1 MWYTCNRRYE
11 RKGSMNVAKHMAGAP
26 EKTQRTHLK
35 HESEKQPVQADT
47 GKRYRAEVPQ
57 SETSYD
63 NGKRYKKEKTE
74 SSRPKR
80 EEHTSTHSNPTR
92 TISEGGMNHLAAR
105 LEERDERRY
114 AACRAA
120 YGERRTQQSPARLR
134 TEDEPVVR
142 KSKAMKTARMKLPA
156 HVLKSRAKLIFGGAA
171 GIVAVLVITAL
182 LAMPHQNAEPVEAA
196 AEPEALAAA
205 TPTPEPAFQQLGDWR
220 LVLVNS
226 EVPLPDDFQMTPTLF
241 DTITVN
247 SKMYPELTALINAA
261 YNDEINLW
269 VASGYRSVEEQ
280 ESVLDRAVQRRMA
293 DGMTYEK
300 RMKTRGSPFRRRGT
314 ASITPALRSILT
326 TLKTISARRKPT
338 HGCRSTPQNTALSSA
353 TPKARRASP
362 ASITSRGITATSARS
377 TRSA

>member
-1 MWYTCNRRYE
+1 
-11 RKGSMNVAKHMAGAP
+11 MNVAKHMAGP
-26 EKTQRTHLK
+26 QGGNYRL
-35 HESEKQPVQADT
+35 KQPQ
-47 GKRYRAEVPQ
+47 KR
-57 SETSYD
+57 
-63 NGKRYKKEKTE
+63 KKQN
-74 SSRPKR
+74 R
-80 EEHTSTHSNPTR
+80 
-92 TISEGGMNHLAAR
+92 I
-105 LEERDERRY
+105 
-114 AACRAA
+114 
-120 YGERRTQQSPARLR
+120 PAR
-134 TEDEPVVR
+134 
-142 KSKAMKTARMKLPA
+142 
-156 HVLKSRAKLIFGGAA
+156 VLKSRARLLLSGAGCIA
-171 GIVAVLVITAL
+171 AVLIITAL
-182 LAMPHQNAEPVEAA
+182 LAMPHQNAEPIEAA
-196 AEPEALAAA
+196 ASPEAALGTAAENTSA
-205 TPTPEPAFQQLGDWR
+205 KASVLSKTTSTPESAFQQLGDWR

-300 RMKTRGSPFRRRGT
+300 AYEDARRGT
-314 ASITPALRSILT
+314 ASITPALRSIST
-326 TLKTISARRKPT
+326 MLKTISARRKLT

>member
-11 RKGSMNVAKHMAGAP
+11 RKGSMNVAKHMAGP
-26 EKTQRTHLK
+26 QGGHYRL
-35 HESEKQPVQADT
+35 KQPQ
-47 GKRYRAEVPQ
+47 KRK
-57 SETSYD
+57 
-63 NGKRYKKEKTE
+63 KRN
-74 SSRPKR
+74 R
-80 EEHTSTHSNPTR
+80 
-92 TISEGGMNHLAAR
+92 I
-105 LEERDERRY
+105 
-114 AACRAA
+114 
-120 YGERRTQQSPARLR
+120 PAR
-134 TEDEPVVR
+134 
-142 KSKAMKTARMKLPA
+142 
-156 HVLKSRAKLIFGGAA
+156 VLKSRARLLLSGAGCIA
-171 GIVAVLVITAL
+171 AVLIITAL
-182 LAMPHQNAEPVEAA
+182 LAMPHQNAEPIEAA
-196 AEPEALAAA
+196 ASPEAVPSTAAESTSDKA
-205 TPTPEPAFQQLGDWR
+205 SVLSKTTSAPESAFQQLGDWR

-293 DGMTYEK
+293 DGMTYENAYEDA
-300 RMKTRGSPFRRRGT
+300 RITIQAPGT
-314 ASITPALRSILT
+314 ASITPALRSIST

-353 TPKARRASP
+353 TQKARRASP

>member
-1 MWYTCNRRYE
+1 M
-11 RKGSMNVAKHMAGAP
+11 AKHMAGP
-26 EKTQRTHLK
+26 QGGHYRL
-35 HESEKQPVQADT
+35 KQPQ
-47 GKRYRAEVPQ
+47 KRK
-57 SETSYD
+57 
-63 NGKRYKKEKTE
+63 KRN
-74 SSRPKR
+74 R
-80 EEHTSTHSNPTR
+80 
-92 TISEGGMNHLAAR
+92 I
-105 LEERDERRY
+105 
-114 AACRAA
+114 
-120 YGERRTQQSPARLR
+120 PAR
-134 TEDEPVVR
+134 
-142 KSKAMKTARMKLPA
+142 
-156 HVLKSRAKLIFGGAA
+156 VLKSRARLLLSGAGCIA
-171 GIVAVLVITAL
+171 AVLIITAL
-182 LAMPHQNAEPVEAA
+182 LAMPHQNAEPIEAA
-196 AEPEALAAA
+196 ASPEAVPSTAAESTSDKA
-205 TPTPEPAFQQLGDWR
+205 SVLSKTTSAPESAFQQLGDWR

-293 DGMTYEK
+293 DGMTYENAYEDA
-300 RMKTRGSPFRRRGT
+300 R
-314 ASITPALRSILT
+314 ITIQAPGYSEPPALRSIST

-353 TPKARRASP
+353 TQKARRASP

>member
-11 RKGSMNVAKHMAGAP
+11 RKGSMNVAKHMAGP
-26 EKTQRTHLK
+26 QGGHYRL
-35 HESEKQPVQADT
+35 KQPQ
-47 GKRYRAEVPQ
+47 
-57 SETSYD
+57 
-63 NGKRYKKEKTE
+63 
-74 SSRPKR
+74 KR
-80 EEHTSTHSNPTR
+80 EKHNR
-92 TISEGGMNHLAAR
+92 I
-105 LEERDERRY
+105 
-114 AACRAA
+114 
-120 YGERRTQQSPARLR
+120 PARI
-134 TEDEPVVR
+134 
-142 KSKAMKTARMKLPA
+142 
-156 HVLKSRAKLIFGGAA
+156 LKSRARLLLSGAGCIA
-171 GIVAVLVITAL
+171 AVLIITAL
-182 LAMPHQNAEPVEAA
+182 LAMPHQNAEPIEAA
-196 AEPEALAAA
+196 ASPEAVPSTAAENTSDKA
-205 TPTPEPAFQQLGDWR
+205 SVLSETASTPESAFQQLGDWR

-293 DGMTYEK
+293 DGMTYENAYEDA
-300 RMKTRGSPFRRRGT
+300 RITIQAPGYSEHHTGLAVDFNDVEDDFRET
-314 ASITPALRSILT
+314 EAYTWL
-326 TLKTISARRKPT
+326 
-338 HGCRSTPQNTALSSA
+338 RSTPQNTALSSA